1 MNKKNKIRP
10 LLNRR
15 ADFNMKKIII
25 LIIFIIAF
33 YVISPK
39 IVEGAIKIPE
49 DSIRIRIVP
58 NSNSK
63 EDQKIKRKVKKGI
76 QNTMYNLLKET
87 KDSDNAEKIIKS
99 NLSKI
104 DNEVNEI
111 LKRQNYNLDYNIKYG
126 YNYFPEKNYKG
137 IKYEEGY
144 YKSLLITLGEGKGD
158 NWWCVLFPPLCLIEA
173 EENTQVEYKSLVQ
186 EILKNYIKR

>member
-99 NLSKI
+99 NLPKI

>member
-15 ADFNMKKIII
+15 ADFNMKKTII

-99 NLSKI
+99 NLPKI

-186 EILKNYIKR
+186 EILKSYIKR

>member
-15 ADFNMKKIII
+15 ADFNMKKTII

>member
-76 QNTMYNLLKET
+76 QNTMYNLLKEK

-99 NLSKI
+99 NLPKI